1 VSTSI
6 PASTI
11 WFITIAVAIITIGLR
26 LSFFLL
32 FGRVDE
38 IPTWAER
45 VLRYVAPAVLAAL
58 VLPELLY
65 IGGGISVLN
74 PRLIAGVVAGVV
86 AWRTENL
93 AVTVAVGMIVFWGTR
108 GFF

>member
-1 VSTSI
+1 MSTSI
-6 PASTI
+6 PAGMI
-11 WFITIAVAIITIGLR
+11 WLIIAAVAVITMGFR

-38 IPTWAER
+38 IPAWAER
-45 VLRYVAPAVLAAL
+45 VLGYVAPAVLAAL
-58 VLPELLY
+58 VLPELVY
-65 IGGGISVLN
+65 IDGGISILN
-74 PRLIAGVVAGVV
+74 PRLIAGVVAAVV

-93 AVTVAVGMIVFWGTR
+93 AVTVAVGMVVFWGTR